1 MGSARR
7 KMCKK
12 VFFTDKSDRFKVHLA
27 IHRATAPAPFGW
39 LRSSERWCQNHLWTA
54 EPFALAFWHR
64 QSTFARCRGRPLL
77 YFEACPIKKFSH
89 KIMSESKHFCFRA
102 AKITQEWDKT
112 RPNQEKK
119 CKKIIFCTSKCR
131 FLHFFDRVRDWNGT
145 ESVRSADTPAKPDGV
160 VSE

>member
-1 MGSARR
+1 
-7 KMCKK
+7 
-12 VFFTDKSDRFKVHLA
+12 
-27 IHRATAPAPFGW
+27 
-39 LRSSERWCQNHLWTA
+39 
-54 EPFALAFWHR
+54 
-64 QSTFARCRGRPLL
+64 
-77 YFEACPIKKFSH
+77 
-89 KIMSESKHFCFRA
+89 MSESKQFRFRA
-102 AKITQEWDKT
+102 AKIIQEWDKT

>member
-27 IHRATAPAPFGW
+27 IHRATAQAPFGW
-39 LRSSERWCQNHLWTA
+39 LRSSERWCQNHLWTE

-112 RPNQEKK
+112 RPNQEKNV
-119 CKKIIFCTSKCR
+119 KKLYFACQNVGFCIFLTALGIGMGLKVYE
-131 FLHFFDRVRDWNGT
+131 VRIPLQSPT
-145 ESVRSADTPAKPDGV
+145 V
-160 VSE
+160 